1 MPSMRAGY
9 RTACLVLAGLAALLL
24 PVSPASARSYKCS
37 ISTEA
42 YGDVVASGI
51 KPVSPDLG
59 TGSPGPSACIVADA
73 VAGDAYLKIAKDHSA
88 DPDRPY
94 PRSLK
99 LMLNRPGD
107 VNAIEIWRYR
117 IRYQAKGSIHGF
129 AVATC
134 AGQKVTFTLL
144 PHPPKVIGSW
154 SPGRSR
160 ASSQRV

>member
-1 MPSMRAGY
+1 MPSMRDGY
-9 RTACLVLAGLAALLL
+9 RTACVVLAGLAALLL
-24 PVSPASARSYKCS
+24 PVSPATARSFKCS

-59 TGSPGPSACIVADA
+59 KGSPGPSACIVADA
-73 VAGDAYLKIAKDHSA
+73 VAAEAYLKLATDDSA
-88 DPDRPY
+88 DPGKPY

-99 LMLNRPGD
+99 LTLNRPGD

-144 PHPPKVIGSW
+144 PHPPKVIGS
-154 SPGRSR
+154 
-160 ASSQRV
+160 